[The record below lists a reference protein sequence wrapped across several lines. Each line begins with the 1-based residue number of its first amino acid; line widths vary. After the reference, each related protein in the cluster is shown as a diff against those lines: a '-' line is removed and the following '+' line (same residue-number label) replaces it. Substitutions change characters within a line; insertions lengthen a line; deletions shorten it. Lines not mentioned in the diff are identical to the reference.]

1 MAKRVRLGAK
11 VVAIMHGDD
20 DGDGEVRLA
29 SGDFI
34 RIPCDNVVCTL
45 PIGVLRAGTVAFE
58 PPLDA
63 TPRRHQA
70 GCGGQAADGPREPD
84 PVQLKFA
91 GCFWCDPGPSPPSPP
106 STPEAQCLP
115 FSPSVGW
122 VLDTCPPLTCPTRPD
137 TGPWQVRTLPRS
149 TTHGGVL
156 PTAVLGP
163 NILCVADLFGA
174 GCFHGMGITGRG
186 TAVLPLHPV
195 PAVQGPEPALVWRPR
210 QHP

>member
-1 MAKRVRLGAK
+1 MQARPAVAKRVRLGAK

-20 DGDGEVRLA
+20 DGDCEVRLA
-29 SGDFI
+29 SGDF
-34 RIPCDNVVCTL
+34 IPCDNVVCTL

-63 TPRRHQA
+63 TK
-70 GCGGQAADGPREPD
+70 QAAVDGLRMGLENRIA
-84 PVQLKFA
+84 VQFA

-137 TGPWQVRTLPRS
+137 TGPGPVRTLPCS
-149 TTHGGVL
+149 ATHGGVL

-163 NILCVADLFGA
+163 NILCVADLFGT
-174 GCFHGMGITGRG
+174 GCFHGMGITGRRNG
-186 TAVLPLHPV
+186 TSAAP
-195 PAVQGPEPALVWRPR
+195 GSRSSR
-210 QHP
+210 S

>member
-70 GCGGQAADGPREPD
+70 GCGGQAAAADGPREPD
-84 PVQLKFA
+84 RGAIEICRVFLVRPRPLSPFPSFYPRGPMFA
-91 GCFWCDPGPSPPSPP
+91 VLSLCR
-106 STPEAQCLP
+106 
-115 FSPSVGW
+115 VGA
-122 VLDTCPPLTCPTRPD
+122 R
-137 TGPWQVRTLPRS
+137 
-149 TTHGGVL
+149 HL
-156 PTAVLGP
+156 PTVDMP
-163 NILCVADLFGA
+163 DP
-174 GCFHGMGITGRG
+174 T
-186 TAVLPLHPV
+186 
-195 PAVQGPEPALVWRPR
+195 
-210 QHP
+210 